1 MAKVKIGMTRKNA
14 TDKLK
19 KVRYLMDDVEIMQK
33 RRAFI
38 NKFVQCE
45 IACKHIVESYK
56 RHKKDLKPGEYVSL
70 DMRHIPA
77 AMTTYGYDIPKHV
90 LSDIFSASK
99 KRGKKSAKKLRDGI
113 MHSMNEEDLKEIINR
128 EAFLHKRMDAF
139 LSYFE

>member
-1 MAKVKIGMTRKNA
+1 
-14 TDKLK
+14 
-19 KVRYLMDDVEIMQK
+19 MQK

-56 RHKKDLKPGEYVSL
+56 RHKKDLKPGEYVTL

-77 AMTTYGYDIPKHV
+77 AMTTYGYDIPKHI
-90 LSDIFSASK
+90 LSDIFSDSK

-113 MHSMNEEDLKEIINR
+113 MQKKITG
-128 EAFLHKRMDAF
+128 KQVKT
-139 LSYFE
+139 

>member
-45 IACKHIVESYK
+45 NACKHIVESYK
-56 RHKKDLKPGEYVSL
+56 RHKKDLKPGEYVTL

-90 LSDIFSASK
+90 LP
-99 KRGKKSAKKLRDGI
+99 
-113 MHSMNEEDLKEIINR
+113 
-128 EAFLHKRMDAF
+128 FLQQ
-139 LSYFE
+139 S